1 MKKIFRCLL
10 FAFLFLP
17 VLMSSA
23 FADDTTDS
31 VARLTGIENAQ
42 SVLPDETKEIS
53 GSLNA
58 DGRYDAQGALAR
70 LFDKCLLELRREVKE
85 NISDVLGLV
94 AIAVCSA
101 LTGSFAKDPAIRD
114 YISIAAVCAAAG
126 TLIGGLDGL
135 VEQTSIAL
143 TQMSDYSRAA
153 LPAVFTAAGV
163 CGALVSASARCAAV
177 CIAIDILMSAAQGF
191 VIPLVYAYLALA
203 LSGAIFDN
211 PVLKSCQRFSKW
223 LATTFMTGFT
233 IVFSG
238 YIGLTGIV
246 TSGVDAVAAR
256 TARTV
261 ISTALPVV
269 GGIISDAAA
278 TLLSAAGIIKNS
290 AGALSLVAVAA
301 LCAAPFAALSA
312 KLLLFRAA
320 ACACDM
326 VPNVKLS
333 AFIND
338 VGTALGIL
346 LGLVGCCAIMLFIS
360 FTTAIRM
367 VSVS

>member
-1 MKKIFRCLL
+1 MKKLLTVLAAALLL
-10 FAFLFLP
+10 FP
-17 VLMSSA
+17 TLMSSGYA
-23 FADDTTDS
+23 ENTTDS
-31 VARLTGIENAQ
+31 VARMAGINEAE
-42 SVLPDETKEIS
+42 SLLPDEAREIS
-53 GSLNA
+53 GSLGR
-58 DGRYDAQGALAR
+58 DGQYDAQGALSR
-70 LFDKCLLELRREVKE
+70 LFDKCVEELRREVKE
-85 NISDVLGLV
+85 NVSDVLGLV
-94 AIAVCSA
+94 AIAVCSG
-101 LTGSFAKDPAIRD
+101 LTGSFAKDAAIRD
-114 YISIAAVCAAAG
+114 YISIAGVCAAAG
-126 TLIGGLDGL
+126 TLIGGVDGL
-135 VEQTSIAL
+135 VEQTSTAL

-163 CGALVSASARCAAV
+163 CGVLVSASARCAAV
-177 CIAIDILMSAAQGF
+177 CIAIDMLMSLAQGF
-191 VIPLVYAYLALA
+191 VIPLVYAYLALS
-203 LSGAIFDN
+203 LSGAIFEN
-211 PVLKSCQRFSKW
+211 PVLKSCQRFAKW

-233 IVFSG
+233 ILFSG

-278 TLLSAAGIIKNS
+278 TVLSAAGIIKNS
-290 AGALSLVAVAA
+290 AGALGLVAVAA
-301 LCAAPFAALSA
+301 LCAVPFAALSA

-326 VPNVKLS
+326 VPNAKLS
-333 AFIND
+333 SFIND

-367 VSVS
+367 VSTA